1 MAEKSSFFNAELVG
15 DSWDRTYT
23 AEDYA
28 DYFSSF
34 IGNGVFPNPSSNLL
48 VIANNNMS
56 VTLSK
61 GKAWINGYMYYN
73 DDELKLT
80 IDNADGVLKRIDRI
94 VIRLDLVNREIKSYV
109 KKGTASSSPM
119 GTDLTRTSTVYELC
133 IAEIQV
139 NAGAISIL
147 QSNITDTRLNNNLC
161 GIVTQTV
168 NEIDTDDLYLQLQGY
183 IKENGENLEQWTE
196 EQKQFFLAWFESIKN
211 ILNEDVAG
219 NLVNRMVALEESSQ
233 SINNRILSLEEKVG
247 SGLTADNITMSNG
260 LSVEEAINGAKSR
273 LISLSNS
280 IVDLL

>member
-211 ILNEDVAG
+211 ILNDKYYSTLV
-219 NLVNRMVALEESSQ
+219 NLVVLGRTAQTKPFTIQAMDLK
-233 SINNRILSLEEKVG
+233 RLILDYNPKEVVID
-247 SGLTADNITMSNG
+247 TNG
-260 LSVEEAINGAKSR
+260 LGLGLADELIKDQYDENG
-273 LISLSNS
+273 
-280 IVDLL
+280 